1 MHRHPLDK
9 DNKTNY
15 NKGAI
20 CSFFNGMILETLL
33 ALTPLDY
40 DHLARTI
47 QVEAAVNTFDEYC
60 VAVSVINR
68 VRSPRFPNN
77 VADVVYAPG
86 QYQGFDYKRPVANI
100 SLVNR
105 LQSDKGRENLLKA
118 YSIIGDRTNF
128 KGQSMLRYRVASE
141 DPMCHTRGNFYH
153 HYWQS

>member
-15 NKGAI
+15 NEGAI
-20 CSFFNGMILETLL
+20 CSFFNGMILETIL